1 MMVSGQAPYMPRR
14 LVTRQDHAGEE
25 RESLKES
32 ISPRYRDGL
41 GGIDLERVKRDQR
54 RARREVFRALI
65 RRLK

>member
-1 MMVSGQAPYMPRR
+1 MMVSGQAPYMPGR
-14 LVTRQDHAGEE
+14 LVTRQDHPGEE

-41 GGIDLERVKRDQR
+41 GGIDLERVKQDQR

>member
-1 MMVSGQAPYMPRR
+1 MMVSGQAPYIPGR
-14 LVTRQDHAGEE
+14 LVKRQDHAVEE